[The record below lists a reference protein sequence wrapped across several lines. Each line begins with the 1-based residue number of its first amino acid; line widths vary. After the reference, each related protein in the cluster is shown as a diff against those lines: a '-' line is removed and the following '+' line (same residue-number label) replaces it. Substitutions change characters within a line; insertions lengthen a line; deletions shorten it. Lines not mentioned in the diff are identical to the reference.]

1 MQQNVPF
8 PSPQTIEK
16 ACKDIEKEN
25 IELEEIQKNTPLL
38 NHYETSQP
46 RNHER
51 KIENAHFNKSAYCL
65 DNLLQEEISF

>member
-16 ACKDIEKEN
+16 ARKDIEKEN

-51 KIENAHFNKSAYCL
+51 KIENAHLNKSAYCL
-65 DNLLQEEISF
+65 DNLLPEEISF